1 MSKHIP
7 RKRFGQHFL
16 TDHDVINAIVHAIRP
31 RSGDTVVEI
40 GPGLGA
46 LTRPLLE
53 HLPHLHLVELDRDI
67 IARLQRAYP
76 SERVTIHAGDAL
88 LFEFGTLGENLRI
101 VGNLPYNISTPLLF
115 HLADFAP
122 HIADMHFML
131 QKEVVDR
138 MAADP
143 GTRDFG
149 RLTVMLQ
156 YRFSI
161 ETLFDVAADAFD
173 PPPKVVSAVVRLVPR
188 AASDM
193 NALDLG
199 LLENVVATAFGQ
211 RRKTLRNTLGSLLSA
226 DDFNQL
232 DIDPTRRAE
241 TLAVADFVR
250 IANHIYRKEA
260 P

>member
-1 MSKHIP
+1 
-7 RKRFGQHFL
+7 
-16 TDHDVINAIVHAIRP
+16 
-31 RSGDTVVEI
+31 
-40 GPGLGA
+40 
-46 LTRPLLE
+46 
-53 HLPHLHLVELDRDI
+53 
-67 IARLQRAYP
+67 
-76 SERVTIHAGDAL
+76 
-88 LFEFGTLGENLRI
+88 
-101 VGNLPYNISTPLLF
+101 
-115 HLADFAP
+115 
-122 HIADMHFML
+122 
-131 QKEVVDR
+131 EVVDR
-138 MAADP
+138 MAANP

-193 NALDLG
+193 DALDLG